1 MKKLFIAMLLVTLL
15 LCLCACGQDP
25 TQPTATPTQPEQQET
40 LPTAAPTQPT
50 QQETIPTAPT
60 QPTECSHQYAQTV
73 TKEPT
78 CASNGEMTYTCSL
91 CGDSYTDVILT
102 QVAHSYADATCTA
115 PKTCTACG
123 VVEGDALGHNY
134 KEGKCTR
141 CGAADESYV
150 GLMDAGWKINALS
163 EDAAQIESI
172 VIRFYEGGNA
182 MLGAGI
188 YDRVAPGEAGEDKI
202 VIDGVEY
209 AYAGFGIGGPVSYEQ
224 KGDTI
229 VITVDGT
236 LTLERSSGNTLTVV
250 AIEGNIL
257 VDFLQV
263 GDVLTAK

>member
-1 MKKLFIAMLLVTLL
+1 MKKMFVFVLTAILL
-15 LCLCACGQDP
+15 LGLCACGQDS
-25 TQPTATPTQPEQQET
+25 TQ
-40 LPTAAPTQPT
+40 PTAAPTQPT
-50 QQETIPTAPT
+50 QPAATPTQPTQQETQPEAPT
-60 QPTECSHQYAQTV
+60 QPTECSHRYEETV

-115 PKTCTACG
+115 PKTCAACG
-123 VVEGDALGHNY
+123 ATEGEALGHDY

-141 CGAADESYV
+141 CAAADESYV
-150 GLMDAGWKINALS
+150 GLMDGGWAINALN
-163 EDAAQIESI
+163 EDVSQIESI
-172 VIRFYEGGNA
+172 MIRFYEGGSA

-209 AYAGFGIGGPVSYEQ
+209 AYAGFGIGGPVSYEL
-224 KGDTI
+224 KGDII

-236 LTLERSSGNTLTVV
+236 LTLKRSSGNTLTVV
-250 AIEGNIL
+250 AIDGYVL